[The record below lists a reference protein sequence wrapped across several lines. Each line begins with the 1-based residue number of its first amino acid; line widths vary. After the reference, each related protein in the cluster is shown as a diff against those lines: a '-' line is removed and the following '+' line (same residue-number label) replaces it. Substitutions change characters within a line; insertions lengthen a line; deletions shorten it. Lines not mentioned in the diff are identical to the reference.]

1 MSKTLTIN
9 IPHRLTQDEART
21 RLQNGIAEL
30 KTKHAA
36 QLANVQETWD
46 GNRMTFSLKAAG
58 QNVSGRLEV
67 LADAVRLDVDLPWL
81 VAVFA
86 EKFRPR
92 VEEEGRK
99 LLEKK

>member
-1 MSKTLTIN
+1 VSKPLTIT
-9 IPHRLTQDEART
+9 IPHRLTQDEARM
-21 RLQNGIAEL
+21 RLQNGIADL

-36 QLANVQETWD
+36 HLGNMQEQWD
-46 GNRMTFSLKAAG
+46 GNRMTFALKAAG
-58 QNVSGRLEV
+58 QSVSGRLEV
-67 LADAVRLDVDLPWL
+67 LPEAVKLEVDLPWL

>member
-1 MSKTLTIN
+1 MSKTLSVS

-21 RLQNGIAEL
+21 RLQNGIADL

-36 QLANVQETWD
+36 QLANVQEQWD
-46 GNRMTFSLKAAG
+46 GNRMTFALKAAG
-58 QNVSGRLEV
+58 QSVSGRLEV
-67 LADAVRLDVDLPWL
+67 LPEAVKLDVDLPWL
-81 VAVFA
+81 VAMFA

-99 LLEKK
+99 LLS